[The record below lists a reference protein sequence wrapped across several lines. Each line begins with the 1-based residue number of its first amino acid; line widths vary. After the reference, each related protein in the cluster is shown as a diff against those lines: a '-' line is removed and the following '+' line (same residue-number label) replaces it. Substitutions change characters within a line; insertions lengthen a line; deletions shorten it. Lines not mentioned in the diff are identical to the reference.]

1 MKTVRFK
8 QLVEACGRPEV
19 KALWGPAKSDRE
31 LQRAIK
37 EARVLTVH
45 QENVGTKKDWGVI
58 GFWPEHTA
66 QYLIFPKSLKR
77 FSDRRVIGID
87 YSVVEPDTSAPER
100 KAVAAKPARHR
111 KTRSAKPK
119 KNEARSKPE
128 PSPRPAPSPQRA
140 PAPSRARGSEVVDN
154 DSDLDRAHMLREVR
168 LTLGEL
174 EAGKTEPALR
184 RLERLAEALEE
195 R

>member
-87 YSVVEPDTSAPER
+87 YSMVEPDTSAER
-100 KAVAAKPARHR
+100 KAVVAKPARHQE
-111 KTRSAKPK
+111 TRSAKPK
-119 KNEARSKPE
+119 KNEARSEPK
-128 PSPRPAPSPQRA
+128 PSPPPAPSPQRS
-140 PAPSRARGSEVVDN
+140 PAPSRARSSELVDN
-154 DSDLDRAHMLREVR
+154 EGDLDRAHVLREVR
-168 LTLGEL
+168 LTLGAL
-174 EAGKTEPALR
+174 EAGKTVPALR
-184 RLERLAEALEE
+184 RLERLAAALEE
-195 R
+195 H